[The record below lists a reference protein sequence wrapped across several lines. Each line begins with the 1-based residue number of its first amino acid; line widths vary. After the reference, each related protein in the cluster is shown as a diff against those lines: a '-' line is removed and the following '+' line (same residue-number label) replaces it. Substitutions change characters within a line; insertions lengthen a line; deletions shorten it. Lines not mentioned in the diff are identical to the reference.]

1 MHVACNM
8 LCCKNN
14 TLNLWQFDVQFIM
27 LVLHAQ
33 CHLCMLATL
42 ALTAGTVLMYA
53 YVVTML
59 LQTGKQ
65 SAEIV
70 ASIVNSGPFTLGGRT
85 IDVEVRNS

>member
-1 MHVACNM
+1 
-8 LCCKNN
+8 
-14 TLNLWQFDVQFIM
+14 
-27 LVLHAQ
+27 
-33 CHLCMLATL
+33 
-42 ALTAGTVLMYA
+42 
-53 YVVTML
+53 ML